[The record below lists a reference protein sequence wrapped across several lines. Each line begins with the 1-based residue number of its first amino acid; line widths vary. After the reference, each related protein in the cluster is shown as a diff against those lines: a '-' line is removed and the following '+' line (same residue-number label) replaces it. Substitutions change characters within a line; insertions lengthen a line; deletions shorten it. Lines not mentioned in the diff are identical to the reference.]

1 MRKSSLEIR
10 HLLRKIFDDLTE
22 VTLKDISYYGSYHPY
37 TLQQCAQIIALYH
50 IKITRIKHYHLSLK
64 INAKFKG
71 YMRSDDLHTHQVW
84 FWRKIYQ
91 RCNPDL
97 FCCYLQ
103 LVKTAW
109 PIKNSIWKLYHIH
122 NFQSENKPDH
132 LPIFFLLDTILWVV
146 QWTLDRPDLQSFGQ
160 GLFVCFAK
168 KETTAKLSVAPS
180 LLYTLGML
188 DL

>member
-1 MRKSSLEIR
+1 MHSLVFLCSI
-10 HLLRKIFDDLTE
+10 LALT
-22 VTLKDISYYGSYHPY
+22 SCFGS
-37 TLQQCAQIIALYH
+37 
-50 IKITRIKHYHLSLK
+50 R
-64 INAKFKG
+64 
-71 YMRSDDLHTHQVW
+71 LHTYYSVYVLCTYILPMLSISFSLVSYFLSFLLLFFIHISNSNFGDAKNNASEHICMYRVW

-97 FCCYLQ
+97 FSCYLQ
-103 LVKTAW
+103 LVETAW
-109 PIKNSIWKLYHIH
+109 PIKNNIWKLLSYTY
-122 NFQSENKPDH
+122 FQTENKPDH

-160 GLFVCFAK
+160 GLFVCFAQ